1 VTDFLGDLIV
11 SNPEISSKKVPDM
24 LREECDAPISLGEL
38 DAALKTMKNGSAGGP
53 DGLSVK
59 FVKKFWHFFRVPLKK
74 YADYCTVNGT
84 ITDSFATASIKLIP
98 KKGDLSKIK
107 NWRPIS
113 LLNVLYKIIAKA
125 LNNRLKKI
133 APLVLSR
140 SQKGFVDKKFI
151 QECLINI
158 GETINYAER
167 NKIKAFCLAL
177 DMAKAFDSVNHAL
190 LTDVYKFFGFG
201 NTLIKM
207 LNTFT
212 TGRHA
217 NILFDDGSKG
227 QNFLLECGNAQ
238 GNPPSPLQF
247 NFCEEILLIKL
258 EYGRLIK
265 SIISPRIREMDAGE
279 EDQNRDRALDIEEEE
294 PGTINVI
301 GKNDKVEAFADDGT
315 VLGRLEPD
323 TLQNITNTLL
333 AFSQISGLS
342 CNMEK
347 SSLLILGYADNE
359 PVPDWVANSGFKVEN
374 ELQILGCKITKNVP
388 DWHVNFDK
396 TIATVCKIK
405 NFWER
410 FQLSLPGRIGI
421 AKALMLSQ
429 ISYLGCFLTPT
440 KKQFNDLN
448 SLITS
453 FFKGNLNISKKKN
466 ILSPED
472 GGVGMIAVEPYV
484 RSLQCGWF
492 KRIFNGSPDSYKEIL
507 FKL

>member
-1 VTDFLGDLIV
+1 VRDFLGDLIV

-74 YADYCTVNGT
+74 YADFCTVNGT
-84 ITDSFATASIKLIP
+84 ITNSFSTASIKLIP

-113 LLNVLYKIIAKA
+113 LLNVLYKIIAKS

-133 APLVLSR
+133 APFVLSR

-167 NKIKAFCLAL
+167 HKIKSFCLAL
-177 DMAKAFDSVNHAL
+177 DMAKAFDSVNHVF

-265 SIISPRIREMDAGE
+265 SIISPRLREMDAGE
-279 EDQNRDRALDIEEEE
+279 EDLNRDRAQDIEGEE
-294 PGTINVI
+294 PGMIKVL
-301 GKNDKVEAFADDGT
+301 GKNDKSRPSPMT
-315 VLGRLEPD
+315 VQSWVGWSRIRFKIFP
-323 TLQNITNTLL
+323 IHYLL
-333 AFSQISGLS
+333 
-342 CNMEK
+342 
-347 SSLLILGYADNE
+347 
-359 PVPDWVANSGFKVEN
+359 
-374 ELQILGCKITKNVP
+374 
-388 DWHVNFDK
+388 
-396 TIATVCKIK
+396 
-405 NFWER
+405 
-410 FQLSLPGRIGI
+410 
-421 AKALMLSQ
+421 
-429 ISYLGCFLTPT
+429 FL
-440 KKQFNDLN
+440 
-448 SLITS
+448 
-453 FFKGNLNISKKKN
+453 
-466 ILSPED
+466 
-472 GGVGMIAVEPYV
+472 
-484 RSLQCGWF
+484 R
-492 KRIFNGSPDSYKEIL
+492 
-507 FKL
+507 